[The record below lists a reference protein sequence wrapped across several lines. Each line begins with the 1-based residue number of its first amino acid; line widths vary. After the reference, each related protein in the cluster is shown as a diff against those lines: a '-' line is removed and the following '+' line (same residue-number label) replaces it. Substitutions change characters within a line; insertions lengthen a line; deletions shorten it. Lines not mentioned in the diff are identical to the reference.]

1 MNLLLNKVSA
11 PVTDNAVKAEI
22 INDIFA
28 LVFTTKTVPW
38 ESQTL

>member
-1 MNLLLNKVSA
+1 VNLLLNKVSA
-11 PVTDNAVKAEI
+11 LVTDNAVKAEI

-28 LVFTTKTVPW
+28 SVFTTKTVPW